1 METTKEYRKINEL
14 KVWEK
19 NPRVV
24 LEKDFQRLKK
34 QIEKLGVYKPI
45 IINGDNIILG
55 GRTRYEALKDLG
67 YNEVWVSVVST
78 QNESEML
85 EYVLSDNDEI
95 GSYVEEE
102 LAELLQSP
110 DIDIPLADYKIDVG
124 NTMTLE
130 TLLKKYGPSDDDKE
144 NKDEEHEELVRCP
157 KCGFQFVPKEE
168 E

>member
-34 QIEKLGVYKPI
+34 QLTRLGQYKPVI
-45 IINGDNIILG
+45 ITPENLIIG
-55 GRTRYEALKDLG
+55 GRSRYEAMKDLG
-67 YNEVWVSVVST
+67 WNQVWVSVVT
-78 QNESEML
+78 PKDESEML
-85 EYVLSDNDEI
+85 EYVLSDNDSI

-110 DIDIPLADYKIDVG
+110 DIDIPLTDYKIDVG

-130 TLLKKYGPSDDDKE
+130 TLLKKYGPSDDDKV

-157 KCGFQFVPKEE
+157 KCGFEFVPKEE